1 LCSLNEI
8 NNFSLLELG
17 MLNLQTAFTNN
28 VMKRAKP
35 AQAVVGVISN
45 DINLKSF
52 PFFRLRVAFS

>member
-17 MLNLQTAFTNN
+17 MLNLQTAFTN